1 MLTDMLAI
9 KFVFLTK
16 MCFSSGCAR
25 NHPHFLRSC
34 TRYEVVLLSNQVVLP
49 SNQVVLPSNQVV
61 LPSNQVVL
69 PNNQVV
75 LPSCCAL
82 QERAGS
88 WSRVIAA
95 LCGG

>member
-49 SNQVVLPSNQVV
+49 SNQVVLP
-61 LPSNQVVL
+61 
-69 PNNQVV
+69 NNQVV

-88 WSRVIAA
+88 CSCVIAA